1 MLTDIWCRFFED
13 ASDNDMK
20 EKLEILRPLVKVSSP
35 EDITIFNYWAKKRAF
50 LRLNNSNYTKDLA
63 FRQQK

>member
-35 EDITIFNYWAKKRAF
+35 EDITIFNYWAKKKG
-50 LRLNNSNYTKDLA
+50 LPPIK
-63 FRQQK
+63 